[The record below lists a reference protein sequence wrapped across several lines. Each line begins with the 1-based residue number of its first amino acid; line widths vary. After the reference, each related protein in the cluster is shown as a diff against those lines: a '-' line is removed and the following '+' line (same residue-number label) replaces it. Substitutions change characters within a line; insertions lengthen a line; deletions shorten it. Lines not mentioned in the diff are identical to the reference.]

1 MGNGGTSRRPRRLVV
16 GLAKRYSRLHS
27 EGLKRSGL
35 KLSGDNVKCCF
46 LAAHLLEVREASSRH
61 LLEALETTAT
71 TCGPKGPVDGSS
83 EELRE
88 SGCVEW
94 GPI

>member
-1 MGNGGTSRRPRRLVV
+1 MGRLVGHA
-16 GLAKRYSRLHS
+16 GLLLDLRCDARYFPLHS

-35 KLSGDNVKCCF
+35 EPSGDNVKCCV

-71 TCGPKGPVDGSS
+71 TKVPKGPVDGSS
-83 EELRE
+83 EEFRD
-88 SGCVEW
+88 SSCVEW